1 MQQRRLTKPLS
12 LLTAKHRLELAGAKE
27 LAWLSSRPKVPPKPQ
42 QAISTNG
49 SDTHYSDG
57 EGANQ
62 SGGEKDEKHGGD
74 SLSMEESKHYEE
86 FKSKVTE

>member
-1 MQQRRLTKPLS
+1 MAVKPPLGS
-12 LLTAKHRLELAGAKE
+12 AEATT
-27 LAWLSSRPKVPPKPQ
+27 SD
-42 QAISTNG
+42 IDNG

-74 SLSMEESKHYEE
+74 SLSMEETKTYEE